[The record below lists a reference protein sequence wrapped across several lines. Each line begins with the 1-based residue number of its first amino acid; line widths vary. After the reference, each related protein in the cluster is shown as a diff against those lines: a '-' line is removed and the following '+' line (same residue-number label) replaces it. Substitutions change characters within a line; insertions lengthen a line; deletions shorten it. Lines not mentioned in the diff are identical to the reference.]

1 MGGSQ
6 SRLGKRAIAMTVYQD
21 GNRPLFN
28 RLERLLGFHNR
39 LGAGREALERQ
50 LA

>member
-1 MGGSQ
+1 MGASQ
-6 SRLGKRAIAMTVYQD
+6 SRLGKRAIVKLPTGA

-39 LGAGREALERQ
+39 LGAGREALGGQ